1 MRLDSVLSDQTKNTS
16 SNNNQNR
23 LMIVDDETDLLFV
36 YKKALELTGMEI
48 FTFDSPDLAFKEF
61 IENSEKYSLLLTD
74 MRMPS
79 MNGYELINKVKAIR
93 PEIKIILISAYNIT
107 QDEINRNLD
116 PTSKIDGLICKPIG
130 LERLREIINECLIM
144 NN

>member
-1 MRLDSVLSDQTKNTS
+1 MSDQTKNTS

>member
-1 MRLDSVLSDQTKNTS
+1 MQLDSVLSDQTKNTS
-16 SNNNQNR
+16 SNSNQHR
-23 LMIVDDETDLLFV
+23 LMIVDDEKDLLFV

-48 FTFDSPDLAFKEF
+48 FTFDNPDLAFKEF

-107 QDEINRNLD
+107 QDEITRNLN

-130 LERLREIINECLIM
+130 LERLREIIIDVIM